1 MRVVGLTGGIGS
13 GKSSLGAVLARLGV
27 PVLDADQVARD
38 CVEPGSDVLQHIVE
52 RFGPAVVLADGG
64 LDRAALAAIVFA
76 DAAARADLE
85 AITHPCIRAG
95 IATWVEAQH
104 DLVPTPELVVVE
116 HPLLAE
122 TGADADVDLVIV
134 VEASEDVRIARL
146 GETRGMDEQEA
157 RRRIGAQS
165 DDATRRRI
173 ADHVVVNDGDLAAL
187 DTLAADLLDAL
198 RTSA

>member
-1 MRVVGLTGGIGS
+1 
-13 GKSSLGAVLARLGV
+13 
-27 PVLDADQVARD
+27 
-38 CVEPGSDVLQHIVE
+38 
-52 RFGPAVVLADGG
+52 
-64 LDRAALAAIVFA
+64 
-76 DAAARADLE
+76 
-85 AITHPCIRAG
+85 
-95 IATWVEAQH
+95 
-104 DLVPTPELVVVE
+104 
-116 HPLLAE
+116 LLAE